1 MKQASTP
8 DLAPVLVDTKTNSGS
23 PSGWQAAARY
33 EEIHWH
39 PEADAV
45 VQEFEKAG
53 ELRDR
58 EVELKA
64 KIDAIVND
72 KKAKDDAESDAAGDG
87 GPVVNDTDIANI
99 VAQWTGTPHER
110 STEVR

>member
-1 MKQASTP
+1 M
-8 DLAPVLVDTKTNSGS
+8 LAGTG
-23 PSGWQAAARY
+23 GA
-33 EEIHWH
+33 
-39 PEADAV
+39 

-53 ELRDR
+53 ELRDQ
-58 EVELKA
+58 EVELKS

-99 VAQWTGTPHER
+99 VAQWTGVFCNIYLASR
-110 STEVR
+110 LFVGVMSTAFTAYEGRISSRDEPAM